1 MLRSDR
7 ELLFLPLLSFVSMMF
22 VLYACVVLLQVAGIR
37 LPAGHGSDAAQAM
50 QSNPALYAWLFV
62 YYLVTYFVIF
72 FFNTAL
78 VGAALERLNGG
89 NPTVGSALAL
99 ALQRIGPIFGY
110 ALVSATVGVLMAL
123 VVERVAG
130 ILGRLVGAGLTMAWT
145 IATFL
150 VVPIMA
156 AEGVGPVAAIEESA
170 GLVRRTWGEN
180 LIGNVGIS
188 LAMSAIGGAIVFL
201 GLACG
206 LAADVRGYPGLAVP
220 IMIAT
225 GLPVRHEPAGGLGA
239 QRHLRGGGLLL
250 CGRRQDAV
258 GLRRACAARRVRA
271 KRRRPRDLILAG
283 AAIPKVNRRHPASR
297 AGGASPPAIPRDRG
311 RRALRCRPLRSSPS
325 RASMPA

>member
-1 MLRSDR
+1 MDRFTRSLQLAGASWQVLRSDR

-110 ALVSATVGVLMAL
+110 AVVSATVGVLMAL

-150 VVPIMA
+150 VVPVMA

-225 GLPVRHEPAGGLGA
+225 GLLFATSLLVGSA
-239 QRHLRGGGLLL
+239 LRGIYVAAVYYYAVAGKTPWGFDGHVLQGAFAQKGDGL
-250 CGRRQDAV
+250 
-258 GLRRACAARRVRA
+258 
-271 KRRRPRDLILAG
+271 
-283 AAIPKVNRRHPASR
+283 AI
-297 AGGASPPAIPRDRG
+297 
-311 RRALRCRPLRSSPS
+311 
-325 RASMPA
+325 